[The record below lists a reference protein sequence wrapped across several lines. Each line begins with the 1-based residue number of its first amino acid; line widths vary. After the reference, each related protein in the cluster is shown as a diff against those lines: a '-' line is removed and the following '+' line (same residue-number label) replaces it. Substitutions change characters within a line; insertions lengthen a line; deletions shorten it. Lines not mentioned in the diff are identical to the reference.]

1 MCSQGVLIHMFRELI
16 DYCVTAC
23 ASSGIY
29 SLSLERTPTNDPV
42 IFSFWSGNVP
52 HRVCLC
58 TGPRGLPIPKK
69 VLGFVSSFI
78 TLFESPPNCV
88 CLVGMGDKLNQCFTS
103 ALPGTKRPNLAHSFG
118 PADFE
123 KCLTAPP
130 VNIIE
135 RHDFRPILDFLF
147 MKLRTALD
155 RDWLQSLPLLHK
167 VFSFHLLFH
176 SQLHLSLI
184 IVVALSFSVF

>member
-1 MCSQGVLIHMFRELI
+1 MTV
-16 DYCVTAC
+16 C

-29 SLSLERTPTNDPV
+29 WLSLERTPTNDLV
-42 IFSFWSGNVP
+42 IISLWSGNVL
-52 HRVCLC
+52 HRVCLG
-58 TGPRGLPIPKK
+58 TGNRGLLIPKK
-69 VLGFVSSFI
+69 VLGLVSSFT

-88 CLVGMGDKLNQCFTS
+88 CLVRMCDKLNQCFTS

-118 PADFE
+118 PSEFE
-123 KCLTAPP
+123 KSLIAPI

-135 RHDFRPILDFLF
+135 RHDFRSILDFLL

-176 SQLHLSLI
+176 SHLHLSLF
-184 IVVALSFSVF
+184 IVLALSVSVF